1 MESTPKLQ
9 PLRLVLQCSF
19 IIESSEEGQA
29 IYEEVSTFVKGVQ
42 SGATVGGQLITL
54 LGPCCPER
62 KK

>member
-1 MESTPKLQ
+1 MDSTPKRQ
-9 PLRLVLQCSF
+9 PLRLILQCSF
-19 IIESSEEGQA
+19 TIESYDLGQA
-29 IYEEVSTFVKGVQ
+29 IYEEVSTFVKGIQ